1 MNKYDL
7 TLLVREVAGVV
18 EKIEK
23 VVKMLG
29 GKVVK
34 TAEMGKKPL
43 AYQIKK
49 AGEAHY
55 LSMLL
60 ELPGEAVVQL
70 KKKLT
75 VDHALLRYMLIKV
88 QGSRFKTQ

>member
-7 TLLVREVAGVV
+7 TLLVREIGGITEKV
-18 EKIEK
+18 EKL
-23 VVKMLG
+23 VKTLG
-29 GKVVK
+29 GKVLK

-75 VDHALLRYMLIKV
+75 VDHTLLRYILIKT
-88 QGSRFKTQ
+88 K

>member
-1 MNKYDL
+1 MSKYDL
-7 TLLVREVAGVV
+7 TVLVKSAEGAV

-23 VVKMLG
+23 TVKALS
-29 GKVVK
+29 GKVIK

-55 LSMLL
+55 LSMVL
-60 ELPGEAVVQL
+60 ELPSEAVVQL
-70 KKKLT
+70 QKKLA
-75 VDHALLRYMLIKV
+75 VDKELLRHLLLKA
-88 QGSRFKTQ
+88 K